1 MLYLDKKDQLLLS
14 WNVKM
19 GQQKALTVQNTEIR
33 DSRIT
38 GNGFNGKSYLVHTA
52 VNEQYD
58 LFLVSLISAQA
69 KMNGILQV
77 AGAFLLYFCL
87 ILLS

>member
-1 MLYLDKKDQLLLS
+1 MESLIWS
-14 WNVKM
+14 TM
-19 GQQKALTVQNTEIR
+19 
-33 DSRIT
+33 
-38 GNGFNGKSYLVHTA
+38 A

-77 AGAFLLYFCL
+77 AGGFFAVFLLNIIVMMALAYTTTVRTFRR
-87 ILLS
+87 SNT